1 MTESF
6 FFGESQLIHAA
17 GLEND
22 NPEEQPSL
30 AEPPIIS
37 IDVSHLYHTDQ
48 RFPLKDDL
56 MKWVRDISMANN
68 FVLVTTKSDSGAKG
82 RKEYVILG
90 CEKHGAYIPYREP
103 DLVEGTSTQKTGCPF
118 RLKGRRTKDDKGWWL
133 KVMDG
138 RHIHLAAESLVGHNY
153 AGRLNS
159 EAKEDVINQAKT
171 WVPPRKM
178 LASLKEISNQSF
190 SN

>member
-48 RFPLKDDL
+48 VLIAQIFACFVCFVYALFYALCLVYPETAFPFE
-56 MKWVRDISMANN
+56 R
-68 FVLVTTKSDSGAKG
+68 
-82 RKEYVILG
+82 
-90 CEKHGAYIPYREP
+90 
-103 DLVEGTSTQKTGCPF
+103 
-118 RLKGRRTKDDKGWWL
+118 
-133 KVMDG
+133 
-138 RHIHLAAESLVGHNY
+138 
-153 AGRLNS
+153 
-159 EAKEDVINQAKT
+159 
-171 WVPPRKM
+171 
-178 LASLKEISNQSF
+178 
-190 SN
+190 

>member
-138 RHIHLAAESLVGHNY
+138 RQMGMETELKPLPPEWLQY
-153 AGRLNS
+153 GRR
-159 EAKEDVINQAKT
+159 A
-171 WVPPRKM
+171 W
-178 LASLKEISNQSF
+178 
-190 SN
+190 